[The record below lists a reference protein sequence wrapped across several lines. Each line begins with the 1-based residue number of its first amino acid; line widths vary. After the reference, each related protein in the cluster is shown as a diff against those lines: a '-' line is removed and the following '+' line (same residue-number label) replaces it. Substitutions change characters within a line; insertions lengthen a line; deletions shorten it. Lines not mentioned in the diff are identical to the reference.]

1 MWYFR
6 VGLARIQLEVPTSNH
21 TSDCKFN
28 LHMPSSN
35 PSSLSDEIIEVLKER
50 LHEFRHGNKQTRR
63 QIVASCGKDTTP
75 ADLLPLQ
82 VTQHRK
88 VNISL
93 GQSLGISPYI
103 LQAVKEWFYNHGR
116 KRNRKDKWN
125 YVQKWTLKRVL
136 IHQKREEIEEI
147 CREHTQALPGTR
159 EYIGG
164 YQKALAEVVESLD
177 ATEVDH
183 FNSMAE
189 EWTKKSPP
197 AEVQQR

>member
-1 MWYFR
+1 
-6 VGLARIQLEVPTSNH
+6 
-21 TSDCKFN
+21 
-28 LHMPSSN
+28 
-35 PSSLSDEIIEVLKER
+35 
-50 LHEFRHGNKQTRR
+50 
-63 QIVASCGKDTTP
+63 
-75 ADLLPLQ
+75 
-82 VTQHRK
+82 
-88 VNISL
+88 
-93 GQSLGISPYI
+93 

-136 IHQKREEIEEI
+136 IHERREEIEEI